1 LERLCTGGNSIASC
15 FDLVAGT
22 STGGILGLGL
32 AAGYS
37 AIELRDLYVHRGH
50 EIFPP
55 FSDTSFG
62 RLRAAVRDATQ
73 YARYIY
79 DRDALQQL
87 LTETLGDRLF
97 GTACVRLC
105 IPAFDGKHSEVFVFK
120 TPHHRD
126 FQTDRHERMIAV
138 ALATAAAPT
147 YFRPLEH
154 GGYTLV
160 DGGVWAN
167 NPVMLAVIEA
177 LTSFDVSRDQIDVL
191 TLGCGDE
198 KYVVSGNQITG
209 GGLWHWRKIM
219 GGAMRLQ
226 SLAATNQA
234 RLLLGPSS
242 VLRLDAPTFEPKL
255 RMDDWRRSVQE
266 LIPAAERAVGEHGE
280 RLAAQFL
287 RSPAAQYAPE
297 RETAA

>member
-219 GGAMRLQ
+219 GGAM
-226 SLAATNQA
+226 
-234 RLLLGPSS
+234 PSTVACCHES
-242 VLRLDAPTFEPKL
+242 SAPASRAVLRFTARCTYVRTEA
-255 RMDDWRRSVQE
+255 S
-266 LIPAAERAVGEHGE
+266 HG
-280 RLAAQFL
+280 RLAAL
-287 RSPAAQYAPE
+287 RARADTSSRTCGWRTWRTPRGAISKVARCAIC
-297 RETAA
+297 T